1 MSVLT
6 RARLGLAFWAFYVLA
21 AAVLISGLIAS
32 VIIAD
37 LLLASIVIAI
47 GFQGLLEEHTA
58 RERRRA
64 FRQLETSFQQLGETI
79 EKSHLFLRSVNE
91 RYELR
96 LHNLD
101 SRHNQ
106 AEQKLQKR
114 NTELSGKIVDL
125 ENRVSSLRK
134 ALSGEK
140 YKPLTSFERRAG
152 RAITVIKKQGMITAS
167 VYSARLRVS
176 SSIARSDLKKM
187 AGMRI
192 VRRKGTGRNAYYILA
207 V

>member
-1 MSVLT
+1 MSLLT

-21 AAVLISGLIAS
+21 AATLIAGLIAG
-32 VIIAD
+32 VIIID
-37 LLLASIVIAI
+37 LLLAAMVIAI
-47 GFQGLLEEHTA
+47 GFHGLLEEHSA
-58 RERRRA
+58 RDGRKA
-64 FRQLETSFQQLGETI
+64 FRRLETSFQQLGETI

-101 SRHNQ
+101 SRHSQ
-106 AEQKLQKR
+106 AEQKLEKR
-114 NTELSGKIVDL
+114 NRDLSRKIVDL

-134 ALSGEK
+134 TLSGEK

-152 RAITVIKKQGMITAS
+152 RAITVIRKVGMITPS

-176 SSIARSDLKKM
+176 SAIARNDLKKM

-192 VRRKGTGRNAYYILA
+192 VKRRGTGRNAYYILA
-207 V
+207 I

>member
-1 MSVLT
+1 MSLLT
-6 RARLGLAFWAFYVLA
+6 RARLGLAFWTFYVLA

-47 GFQGLLEEHTA
+47 GFHGLLEEHTA

-64 FRQLETSFQQLGETI
+64 FRSLETSFQQLGETI

-101 SRHNQ
+101 ARRSQ
-106 AEQKLQKR
+106 AEQRLEKR
-114 NTELSGKIVDL
+114 SRELSRKIVDL

-134 ALSGEK
+134 ILSGEK

-152 RAITVIKKQGMITAS
+152 RAVTVLRKDGMITSS
-167 VYSARLRVS
+167 VYSRKLRVS

-192 VRRKGTGRNAYYILA
+192 VKRRGKGRNAYYILA

>member
-1 MSVLT
+1 MSLLS

-21 AAVLISGLIAS
+21 AAVLISGLITS

-37 LLLASIVIAI
+37 LLLASIVIAV
-47 GFQGLLEEHTA
+47 GFHGLLEEHA
-58 RERRRA
+58 SRESRRA
-64 FRQLETSFQQLGETI
+64 FRRLEASFQQLGETI

-101 SRHNQ
+101 ARRSQ
-106 AEQKLQKR
+106 AEQRLDKR
-114 NTELSGKIVDL
+114 SRELSRKIVDL

-134 ALSGEK
+134 ALSGER

-152 RAITVIKKQGMITAS
+152 RAITVIRKQGMITTS

-176 SSIARSDLKKM
+176 TAIARSDLKKM

-192 VRRKGTGRNAYYILA
+192 VKRRGKGRNAYYILA
-207 V
+207 I

>member
-1 MSVLT
+1 MSLLS

-37 LLLASIVIAI
+37 LLLASIVIAV
-47 GFQGLLEEHTA
+47 GFHGLLEEHSA
-58 RERRRA
+58 REGRRA
-64 FRQLETSFQQLGETI
+64 FRRLEASFQQLGETI

-101 SRHNQ
+101 ARRSQ
-106 AEQKLQKR
+106 AEQRLDKR
-114 NTELSGKIVDL
+114 SRELSRKIVDL

-134 ALSGEK
+134 ALSGER

-152 RAITVIKKQGMITAS
+152 RAITVIRKQGMITTS

-176 SSIARSDLKKM
+176 TAIARSDLKKM

-192 VRRKGTGRNAYYILA
+192 VKRRGKGRNAYYILA
-207 V
+207 I

>member
-1 MSVLT
+1 MSLLT

-21 AAVLISGLIAS
+21 AATLIAGLIAG
-32 VIIAD
+32 VIIID
-37 LLLASIVIAI
+37 LLLAAMVIAI
-47 GFQGLLEEHTA
+47 GFHGLLEEHSV
-58 RERRRA
+58 RDGRKA
-64 FRQLETSFQQLGETI
+64 FRRLETSFQQLGETI

-101 SRHNQ
+101 SRHSQ
-106 AEQKLQKR
+106 AEQKLEKR
-114 NTELSGKIVDL
+114 NRDLSRKIVDL

-134 ALSGEK
+134 TLSGEK

-152 RAITVIKKQGMITAS
+152 RAITVIRKVGMITPS

-176 SSIARSDLKKM
+176 SAIARNDLKKM

-192 VRRKGTGRNAYYILA
+192 VKRRGTGRNAYYILA
-207 V
+207 I

>member
-1 MSVLT
+1 MSWLT

-37 LLLASIVIAI
+37 LLLASIVIAV
-47 GFQGLLEEHTA
+47 GFHGLLEEHTA

-64 FRQLETSFQQLGETI
+64 FKNLETSFQQLGETI

-101 SRHNQ
+101 SRHSQ
-106 AEQKLQKR
+106 SEQRLEKR
-114 NTELSGKIVDL
+114 SRDLSRKVIDL
-125 ENRVSSLRK
+125 ENRVVSLRK

-140 YKPLTSFERRAG
+140 YKPLTSFEKRAG
-152 RAITVIKKQGMITAS
+152 RAITVLKKQGMITPS
-167 VYSARLRVS
+167 VYSARLSVGS
-176 SSIARSDLKKM
+176 NIARNDLKKM
-187 AGMRI
+187 AGMKI
-192 VRRKGTGRNAYYILA
+192 IRRKGTGRNAYYILA